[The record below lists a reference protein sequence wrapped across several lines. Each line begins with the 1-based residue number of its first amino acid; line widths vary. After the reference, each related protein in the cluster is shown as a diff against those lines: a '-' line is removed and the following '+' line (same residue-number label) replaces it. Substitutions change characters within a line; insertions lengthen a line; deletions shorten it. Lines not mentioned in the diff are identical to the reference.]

1 MNRKND
7 QYTPRERVNPEL
19 LEQLL
24 REDGGGTAPQQPPV
38 RQSAARP
45 YHHAVRRARQNAP
58 SDSQQDSCG
67 RCASTPLSGYSL
79 AMVYAPCQEFT
90 ELYEAEEGFSRGTI
104 FSQLDKPFL
113 PGCCPERR

>member
-24 REDGGGTAPQQPPV
+24 REDGGRTAPQQPPV

-79 AMVYAPCQEFT
+79 AMVYSPCQEFT